1 MAVSEI
7 ANLYDSDKLPDDT
20 EYYTEYNQKMMQQS
34 NHIWI

>member
-1 MAVSEI
+1 MAASEI

-20 EYYTEYNQKMMQQS
+20 EYTEYNYKKMRQS